1 MNRTYIIA
9 FFLLAS
15 AAISL
20 AADTTCVNN
29 SPVDFK
35 ITNVITPN
43 NDGFNDEFKVD
54 LISATKG
61 WLPNQTIK
69 IRETTA
75 LSSSEIFLEGVV
87 LWPNPAKNVFTI
99 QLPNSDTKK
108 VSIGLFDL
116 QGRQILKSFEASKT
130 NTFTK
135 EINVENIAAGMYLLT
150 IQQGNKKAT
159 KKIMVSK

>member
-54 LISATKG
+54 
-61 WLPNQTIK
+61 
-69 IRETTA
+69 
-75 LSSSEIFLEGVV
+75 
-87 LWPNPAKNVFTI
+87 
-99 QLPNSDTKK
+99 
-108 VSIGLFDL
+108 
-116 QGRQILKSFEASKT
+116 
-130 NTFTK
+130 
-135 EINVENIAAGMYLLT
+135 
-150 IQQGNKKAT
+150 
-159 KKIMVSK
+159 

>member
-43 NDGFNDEFKVD
+43 NDGFNDEFKV
-54 LISATKG
+54 ISQNLSDINVSIYDRWGVLVYSYSGVNGYWDGTLFGTSLTDGVFYYVANYSTTCK
-61 WLPNQTIK
+61 PNQTI
-69 IRETTA
+69 TMGG
-75 LSSSEIFLEGVV
+75 FV
-87 LWPNPAKNVFTI
+87 
-99 QLPNSDTKK
+99 QLITGSG
-108 VSIGLFDL
+108 S
-116 QGRQILKSFEASKT
+116 
-130 NTFTK
+130 
-135 EINVENIAAGMYLLT
+135 
-150 IQQGNKKAT
+150 
-159 KKIMVSK
+159 